1 MTPDQITLVRTSFA
15 QVVPIE
21 AAAAALFYGRLFEL
35 DPSLKP
41 LFKGD
46 MKEQGSKLMAMIG
59 TAVAGLDRL
68 ESIVPAVQA
77 LGKRHAGYGVQAD
90 HYNTVAAALLWTLE
104 QGLGAAF
111 TPDVKAAWTDAY
123 GILAD
128 TMKDAAAA

>member
-1 MTPDQITLVRTSFA
+1 MTPDEVTKVRASFA
-15 QVVPIE
+15 QVVPIKE
-21 AAAAALFYGRLFEL
+21 AAAGLFYNRLFEL

-46 MKEQGSKLMAMIG
+46 IKEQGSKLMAMIG

-77 LGKRHAGYGVQAD
+77 LGRRHAGYGVQAA
-90 HYNTVAAALLWTLE
+90 HYDTVAAALLWTLE

-111 TPDVKAAWTDAY
+111 TPDVKAAWTSAY
-123 GILAD
+123 GILAG